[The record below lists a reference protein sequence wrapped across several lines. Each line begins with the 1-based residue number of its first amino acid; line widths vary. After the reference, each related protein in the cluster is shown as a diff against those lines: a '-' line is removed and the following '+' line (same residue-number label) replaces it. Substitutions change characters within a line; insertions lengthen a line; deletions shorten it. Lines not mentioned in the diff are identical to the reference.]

1 MAEFPHFAGE
11 PIWLVTVAGAGADAA
26 IPVTVNG
33 ITMKVQR
40 ATPTRMPEPFKIALE
55 DGGYSISALPEIK
68 DEMAIDPLGEEGLS
82 AGAGEDGE
90 TGSQPSG
97 TTTFD
102 AEAVING
109 TIPEVT
115 ARLEGLT
122 PEQLAAVLAAENDR
136 EQARKGILEA
146 IAKLTAE
153 PPAE

>member
-11 PIWLVTVAGAGADAA
+11 PIWLVTVVGTGADAA

-90 TGSQPSG
+90 TGSQLSG
-97 TTTFD
+97 TTSFD

-122 PEQLAAVLAAENDR
+122 PEQLAAVLAAETDR
-136 EQARKGILEA
+136 EQSRKGVLEA

>member
-11 PIWLVTVAGAGADAA
+11 PIWLVTVVGTGADAA

-82 AGAGEDGE
+82 AGAGELRPSLPIQFRRRGGDQWHHS
-90 TGSQPSG
+90 GSH
-97 TTTFD
+97 
-102 AEAVING
+102 
-109 TIPEVT
+109 
-115 ARLEGLT
+115 R
-122 PEQLAAVLAAENDR
+122 
-136 EQARKGILEA
+136 
-146 IAKLTAE
+146 
-153 PPAE
+153 PPGR